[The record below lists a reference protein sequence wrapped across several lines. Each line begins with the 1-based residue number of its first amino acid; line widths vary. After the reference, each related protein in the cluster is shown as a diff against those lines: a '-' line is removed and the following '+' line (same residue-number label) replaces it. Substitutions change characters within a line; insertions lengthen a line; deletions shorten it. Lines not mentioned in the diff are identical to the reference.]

1 MPMHQDQLIVK
12 EALAGKSAK
21 EIKKVLKDEKINMKA
36 KEIVASLS
44 TYGFVYDEEE
54 GKWVQVM
61 PLHPFTEDEVKK
73 LKELA
78 TVESQGK
85 LKQTL
90 TKDITDAAAALSSE
104 ERKSK
109 TFYIDHGMAQQAKEF
124 AEEKGIKLA
133 EFVEIALL
141 DAMEKYR

>member
-1 MPMHQDQLIVK
+1 MHQDQLIVK

-21 EIKKVLKDEKINMKA
+21 EIKKVLKDEKIDMKA

-44 TYGFVYDEEE
+44 AYGFVYDEKE

-61 PLHPFTEDEVKK
+61 PLHPFTDDEVKK

-78 TVESQGK
+78 TVDSTKK
-85 LKQTL
+85 LKETL
-90 TKDITDAAAALSSE
+90 TKDITEAAASLSSE

-109 TFYIDHGMAQQAKEF
+109 TFYIDQGMAQQAKEF
-124 AEEKGIKLA
+124 AEDKGIKLA